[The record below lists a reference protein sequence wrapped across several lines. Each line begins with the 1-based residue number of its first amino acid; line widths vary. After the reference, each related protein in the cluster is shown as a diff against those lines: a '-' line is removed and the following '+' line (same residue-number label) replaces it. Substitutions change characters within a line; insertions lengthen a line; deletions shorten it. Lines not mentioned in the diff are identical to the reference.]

1 MGKKVQKKEL
11 AEILGV
17 SEKTLTTWQKN
28 GMPIEIQGGRGQSN
42 TYDTEDVINWMVTQR
57 VAKMG
62 GGQSGEASA
71 VFDEK
76 IENGRLKHWQANE
89 KEISVREEAKQL
101 LRREDVEF
109 KLGQLITSAKSG
121 LMNLAPRL
129 AQRLALTKEQKKIVD
144 DEVRSALISMGDGD
158 VISD

>member
-11 AEILGV
+11 ANILGV

-28 GMPIEIQGGRGQSN
+28 GMPIEVEGGRGQSN
-42 TYDTEDVINWMVTQR
+42 TYDTKDVINWMVTQR
-57 VAKMG
+57 VSKMG
-62 GGQSGEASA
+62 GGSSGEASS
-71 VFDEK
+71 VYDEK

-129 AQRLALTKEQKKIVD
+129 TQRLALTKDQKKIVD

-158 VISD
+158 VIND

>member
-28 GMPIEIQGGRGQSN
+28 GMPIEVQGGRGQSN
-42 TYDTEDVINWMVTQR
+42 TYDTEEVINWVVTQR

-62 GGQSGEASA
+62 GGQSGEVSA

-101 LRREDVEF
+101 LRRDEVEF

-129 AQRLALTKEQKKIVD
+129 AQRLALSKEQKKIVD